1 MSTDSS
7 ANQPP
12 EKPVGPPLSMREI
25 TALMVKHYD
34 LHEGIYSLSIEFNI
48 GVGKVG
54 PDKESTNPGVMIG
67 IAKIGLNSS
76 PSSDLDEPTVV
87 DAAIVNPA
95 KKPRGKKNKAA
106 DF

>member
-1 MSTDSS
+1 MSIDSS

-12 EKPVGPPLSMREI
+12 KNPVGPPLSMREI
-25 TALMVKHYD
+25 AALMVKHYD

-54 PDKESTNPGVMIG
+54 PNKENTNPGVMIG
-67 IAKIGLNSS
+67 LAKIGLTSS
-76 PSSDLDEPTVV
+76 PDLDEPTSV

-95 KKPRGKKNKAA
+95 KKPRGKKNTAA
-106 DF
+106 DS